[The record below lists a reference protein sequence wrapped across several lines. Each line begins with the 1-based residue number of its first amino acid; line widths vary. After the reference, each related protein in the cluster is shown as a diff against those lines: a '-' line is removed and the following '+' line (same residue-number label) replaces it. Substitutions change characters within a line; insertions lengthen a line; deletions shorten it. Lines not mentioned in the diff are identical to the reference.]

1 MGLLG
6 ELELE
11 TIVAGSSD
19 GILLGSSLS
28 QSESESEMRDRIIC
42 VNPLGGGPG
51 GGAGGMYS
59 SRYLM
64 VSIEIL
70 ITFSSS

>member
-28 QSESESEMRDRIIC
+28 QSESESEVRDRIIC
-42 VNPLGGGPG
+42 VNPLGGGP
-51 GGAGGMYS
+51 
-59 SRYLM
+59 
-64 VSIEIL
+64 
-70 ITFSSS
+70 

>member
-1 MGLLG
+1 MNTWSYVLG

-28 QSESESEMRDRIIC
+28 QSESESESEMRDRIIC
-42 VNPLGGGPG
+42 VNRGN
-51 GGAGGMYS
+51 A
-59 SRYLM
+59 R
-64 VSIEIL
+64 IL
-70 ITFSSS
+70 FLVPFFIWLVFQGRK